1 MKAIIGRIYTSASH
15 IYVIEVEI
23 IELSPS
29 LPILSGFSGL
39 HELCNAQV
47 AQPLSLF
54 PFLTCWTWH
63 SIFCRALTLERVYN
77 YFLQGFRFYNLCSL
91 WRKENKRTKR
101 ECNSISDI
109 IHNSI
114 ITLTHL
120 SCRYLSVS
128 FFKILKDHRRKQ
140 VSYTI

>member
-1 MKAIIGRIYTSASH
+1 MKIIK
-15 IYVIEVEI
+15 
-23 IELSPS
+23 LSPS

-47 AQPLSLF
+47 AQPLCLF
-54 PFLTCWTWH
+54 RFLTCWTGH
-63 SIFCRALTLERVYN
+63 SIFCRALTSERVLK

-120 SCRYLSVS
+120 SCRYLSIYFLRFWRSQEIKSLIYYYLQS
-128 FFKILKDHRRKQ
+128 FSEIFRNF
-140 VSYTI
+140 